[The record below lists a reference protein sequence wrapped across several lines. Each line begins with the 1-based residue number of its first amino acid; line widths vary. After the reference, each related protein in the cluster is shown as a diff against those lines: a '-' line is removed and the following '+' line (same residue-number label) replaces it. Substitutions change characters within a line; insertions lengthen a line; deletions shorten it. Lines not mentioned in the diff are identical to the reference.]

1 MTMQTIHRE
10 YVIDGN
16 GNKKAVLVPLSEWE
30 LILEA
35 LEELDDIQAY
45 DEAKPQ
51 ASDPIPF
58 DQAVDELKRGISN

>member
-1 MTMQTIHRE
+1 MQTIHRE

-16 GNKKAVLVPLSEWE
+16 GNKKAVLVPLSEWQ

-45 DEAKPQ
+45 DEAKSQ

-58 DQAVDELKRGISN
+58 DQTVDELKKGISN

>member
-35 LEELDDIQAY
+35 FEELYDIQAY
-45 DEAKPQ
+45 DEAK
-51 ASDPIPF
+51 S
-58 DQAVDELKRGISN
+58 